1 MKSAPATNDVKNVKR
16 LPSRAS
22 AKHGGTEGPRVFALR
37 LKTNLSPRYAH
48 ELKSTI
54 EFEVSK

>member
-37 LKTNLSPRYAH
+37 LKTNLSPRG
-48 ELKSTI
+48 LP
-54 EFEVSK
+54 